1 MRDRRKRVRLT
12 LLLGVGLV
20 SAAFAVATWATD
32 LMRETELDSL
42 DMRFDIR
49 GDEPQPEDIVVV
61 AVDDVTFQ
69 DLGLRWPFRRTVHAE
84 MIDALRKAGVKAV
97 AYDVQFTEPSENPE
111 DDNALILASRRAG
124 NVVFATTEVNEKGQ
138 SAVFGGPNGLRFARA
153 RDGDASLSADPDGV
167 LRRFSYSLQGLQNF
181 AAGAAEVLS
190 GEDVTADDFP
200 DEESLVAFRGGPG
213 AIDQVSFSRVLE
225 GKVDESRLRGRV
237 AVVGATAPS
246 LQDVHATA
254 TTGEELMSGPEFQAN
269 AISTVLDDFPLREVP
284 GAVDV
289 LLIVLLSIVAPLASL
304 LVRPLIA
311 IPLAVLGAAAYFG
324 IAVLAFNGG
333 TVLPVVFP
341 LLGLTLATVGSLGVY
356 YVTTAFERERTRDIL
371 GRIVNDSV
379 ADQLLAF
386 DRAVALGGRDAECTV
401 LFSDLRGFT
410 AYSES
415 QPPARV
421 IEVLNRYHT
430 EMEDALFE
438 HGGTLVSYMGDGI
451 MAVFGAPVDQQDHA
465 DRALACAREM
475 LNVRMPRFNEWMRS
489 QGAGDGFR
497 MGIGLNSGQVLSG
510 QIGSERRFEYTT
522 IGDTVNTASRLEGM
536 TKGTPHQ
543 VFIADTVRE
552 HLLRD
557 APDLIFVDEFE
568 VRGRQ
573 AKVKIW
579 SFDGGEPPPDA
590 A

>member
-1 MRDRRKRVRLT
+1 MRDRRKRVRLS

-84 MIDALRKAGVKAV
+84 MVDALRKAGVKAV

-138 SAVFGGPNGLRFARA
+138 SAVFGGPNGLRFGRA

-213 AIDQVSFSRVLE
+213 AIDQVSFSHVLE

-289 LLIVLLSIVAPLASL
+289 LLIVLLSIVPPLASL
-304 LVRPLIA
+304 LLRPLIA
-311 IPLAVLGAAAYFG
+311 IPLSVLAGAAYFG

-356 YVTTAFERERTRDIL
+356 YVTTAYERERTRDIL

-386 DRAVALGGRDAECTV
+386 DRTVALGGRDAECTV

-415 QPPARV
+415 QSPARV

-451 MAVFGAPVDQQDHA
+451 MAVFGAPVDQEDHA

-579 SFDGGEPPPDA
+579 SFDGDEPPPSA